1 MYKPGMVVEFM
12 YLAGET
18 TTGTI
23 VSYDEES
30 EKAVIEDELGV
41 RWSGFADWIVE
52 IIEEGGGDAV
62 Q

>member
-1 MYKPGMVVEFM
+1 MYKPGMVVEFK

-23 VSYDEES
+23 ISYDEET
-30 EKAVIEDELGV
+30 EQAVIEDELGV
-41 RWSGFADWIVE
+41 RWNGYADWIVDVV
-52 IIEEGGGDAV
+52 EGEGDAV